1 MISPKGP
8 EVAVISR
15 QIANAHTTFNVVC
28 TLVWLP
34 LIAVMVKIVK
44 LIIPG
49 EDQNENQA
57 FQAKF
62 LDEKVIGQPVA
73 AMYLVSQELNRG
85 AELAEGMLD
94 LAKES
99 LTGTNRKEARMEFA
113 GSCSALERLQKN
125 ISQYLTKM
133 LSSGAMTE
141 IQAEKTAGLL
151 SVSNNLERI
160 TERCSDILQ
169 IVEKVQNENRQISD
183 EAVGE
188 LKNCFAILNYLFEH
202 AMEAVRTGD
211 WEAARKVSR
220 SKNKMRTAQK
230 QFTKA
235 HMARVKKNL
244 CDSSMLEDFSNLLYN
259 LDRIADNCVSIAEE
273 ALDDVIF
280 VNLEEMH
287 KEEGTV

>member
-1 MISPKGP
+1 
-8 EVAVISR
+8 
-15 QIANAHTTFNVVC
+15 
-28 TLVWLP
+28 
-34 LIAVMVKIVK
+34 
-44 LIIPG
+44 
-49 EDQNENQA
+49 
-57 FQAKF
+57 
-62 LDEKVIGQPVA
+62 
-73 AMYLVSQELNRG
+73 
-85 AELAEGMLD
+85 
-94 LAKES
+94 
-99 LTGTNRKEARMEFA
+99 MEFA

-211 WEAARKVSR
+211 WEAARNVSR
-220 SKNKMRTAQK
+220 SKNKMRKAQK

>member
-1 MISPKGP
+1 
-8 EVAVISR
+8 
-15 QIANAHTTFNVVC
+15 
-28 TLVWLP
+28 
-34 LIAVMVKIVK
+34 
-44 LIIPG
+44 
-49 EDQNENQA
+49 
-57 FQAKF
+57 
-62 LDEKVIGQPVA
+62 
-73 AMYLVSQELNRG
+73 
-85 AELAEGMLD
+85 
-94 LAKES
+94 
-99 LTGTNRKEARMEFA
+99 MEFA

-220 SKNKMRTAQK
+220 SKNKMRKAQK

-244 CDSSMLEDFSNLLYN
+244 CVRPCW
-259 LDRIADNCVSIAEE
+259 RIFLIFCTIWIDWPDN
-273 ALDDVIF
+273 
-280 VNLEEMH
+280 
-287 KEEGTV
+287 